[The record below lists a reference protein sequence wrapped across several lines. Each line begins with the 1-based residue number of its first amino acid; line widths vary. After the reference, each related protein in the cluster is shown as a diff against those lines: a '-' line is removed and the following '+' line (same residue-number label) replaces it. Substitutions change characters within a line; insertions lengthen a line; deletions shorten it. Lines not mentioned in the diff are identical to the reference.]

1 MGRVLHKS
9 GRNSGARKGRR
20 ARGAEKFSRSA
31 RARTGEKVH
40 KSSRILHAL
49 LKKTCKT
56 VPTFPHRLWHIAKPA
71 GAAATCTRPT
81 RSTTAARARTYAHHC
96 LLARAG
102 QLRRPVMHEIYRTR
116 SRKWTFYVHVYT
128 LESLLLVHMLPG
140 FIGCVMDVEQGC
152 HVYVGR
158 Y

>member
-1 MGRVLHKS
+1 MVPHVS
-9 GRNSGARKGRR
+9 PQIVA
-20 ARGAEKFSRSA
+20 
-31 RARTGEKVH
+31 H
-40 KSSRILHAL
+40 
-49 LKKTCKT
+49 CKT
-56 VPTFPHRLWHIAKPA
+56 
-71 GAAATCTRPT
+71 G
-81 RSTTAARARTYAHHC
+81 RSSGYMYEANAIKYAHHC

-102 QLRRPVMHEIYRTR
+102 QLRRPVMHEIYCTR